1 MSTIT
6 VENILRQIDQLPPV
20 EQSRL
25 ARLLE
30 ERRAERA
37 SQPAKAPRDK
47 RLPDRPA
54 VDDSRERAWIEEHR
68 YGDKTIRTDAKVDPG
83 SAVCLFSHEDGLD
96 LGVPI
101 EQGYP
106 IKLGGLTGSLEAFG
120 HEVTL
125 QTGHLVFQS
134 TVYFAKY
141 PGLPR
146 NLLGRRGWLRN
157 LRLGLIDYDN
167 LL

>member
-1 MSTIT
+1 MTQLTFDEEYRYKDDESGISISVILTYGGKT
-6 VENILRQIDQLPPV
+6 V
-20 EQSRL
+20 
-25 ARLLE
+25 
-30 ERRAERA
+30 
-37 SQPAKAPRDK
+37 
-47 RLPDRPA
+47 
-54 VDDSRERAWIEEHR
+54 H
-68 YGDKTIRTDAKVDPG
+68 TDAKVDPG
-83 SAVCLFSHEDGLD
+83 SAVCLFSYEDGLD

-101 EQGYP
+101 ERGIP
-106 IKLGGLTGSLEAFG
+106 ITLSGLTGSLDAFG

-125 QTGHLVFQS
+125 QTGQLVFQS

-167 LL
+167 LLYLSAYDS

>member
-1 MSTIT
+1 MKQLTFAEELCYKDDEEGIPIS
-6 VENILRQIDQLPPV
+6 VILT
-20 EQSRL
+20 
-25 ARLLE
+25 
-30 ERRAERA
+30 
-37 SQPAKAPRDK
+37 
-47 RLPDRPA
+47 
-54 VDDSRERAWIEEHR
+54 

-96 LGVPI
+96 LGLIV
-101 EQGYP
+101 EQGTP
-106 IKLGGLTGSLEAFG
+106 IRLGGVAGSLEAFG

-125 QTGHLVFQS
+125 QTGQLVFQS

-167 LL
+167 LLYLSAYNS